1 MTNGLAV
8 IDLVK
13 LRGEVEKV
21 LEKGGDVG
29 DVQLPGFNRPLKSLN
44 GSSMSPTSVAGARHS
59 AASSASNGDWSTKP
73 TPTPTSTPAP
83 KPAEKTRERPGAAS
97 RVKVIRVVSDDSDED
112 SAGEAE
118 ERRDEGDAGRSAE
131 AT

>member
-44 GSSMSPTSVAGARHS
+44 GSSTSPTSVAGARHS
-59 AASSASNGDWSTKP
+59 AAASASNGDWSTKP
-73 TPTPTSTPAP
+73 TPTPAP

>member
-44 GSSMSPTSVAGARHS
+44 GSSTSPTSVAGARHS
-59 AASSASNGDWSTKP
+59 AAASASNGDWSTKP
-73 TPTPTSTPAP
+73 TPTPTPAP

-97 RVKVIRVVSDDSDED
+97 SVKVIRVVSDDSDED